1 MPRKKKEVE
10 VVNEKKAVDA
20 VIKTVDYGT
29 GRARINN
36 MLQAG
41 FKYEEIIGGKKNE

>member
-10 VVNEKKAVDA
+10 VIEEQKAVET
-20 VIKTVDYGT
+20 VIKAASYGT

>member
-10 VVNEKKAVDA
+10 VAHEQKAVET